1 MSGSSA
7 SDLSRYQGSSGHAA
21 HLQLEESD
29 TIRALDVD
37 ASVKPARTR
46 NYWTVANIRA
56 IKNRKAEEG
65 QERVIE
71 SSILVWHGL
80 ALSSSERD
88 LRKMLLHLVQNV
100 AIAIQNAEIYREA
113 ISQHSIIF
121 HPFFFFFLLFPVV
134 LLQQSPCMLSACRL
148 LNTSM

>member
-21 HLQLEESD
+21 HLQLEEFD

-37 ASVKPARTR
+37 ASVKTARTR

-56 IKNRKAEEG
+56 IKNRKAEG

-80 ALSSSERD
+80 ALSFSERD

-113 ISQHSIIF
+113 VSQHPIIF
-121 HPFFFFFLLFPVV
+121 HPFFFPQIAGKL
-134 LLQQSPCMLSACRL
+134 
-148 LNTSM
+148 

>member
-1 MSGSSA
+1 MGFGRRSTRCQRASRWMRPWPWENLRSLFRWWMSGSSA

-37 ASVKPARTR
+37 ASVKTARTR

-56 IKNRKAEEG
+56 IKNRKAEG

-80 ALSSSERD
+80 ALSFFGARLEEDAATFGAKCCYSHSECR
-88 LRKMLLHLVQNV
+88 N
-100 AIAIQNAEIYREA
+100 
-113 ISQHSIIF
+113 
-121 HPFFFFFLLFPVV
+121 
-134 LLQQSPCMLSACRL
+134 LSRGRL
-148 LNTSM
+148 PASHHIP